1 MEKSNVFLKAVE
13 EKEFTI
19 ELITKLLGTVPK
31 NKEVYAAHIAAKG
44 KELHHKSGKTDEEID
59 AEAETVEEIEEKGWT
74 GFMSDESGLFIYEH
88 MIIGFLK
95 SACEVAMTSKI
106 IPKLPAYKKWFDK
119 IMIVTPRRIR
129 LKQEGV
135 AVSEADGRIQT
146 GCDGRMPS
154 KSDGQMER
162 EIHNDT
168 GKPVLLPWKEVDGVL
183 ERPLRAMT
191 AQGPRVTVTRSDY
204 IESGRQIRFTIG
216 IMKNDKKVTMDL
228 IDTLLQYGEICG
240 LGQWRGSGGYG
251 RFKVI

>member
-1 MEKSNVFLKAVE
+1 METRNVFLKGVE

-31 NKEVYAAHIAAKG
+31 NQKVYAAHIAEKA
-44 KELHHKSGKTDEEID
+44 KELHHKPGKSDEEID
-59 AEAETVEEIEEKGWT
+59 AEVETVEQVEEKGWT
-74 GFMSDESGLFIYEH
+74 GFMSDDDGLFIYEH

-95 SACEVAMTSKI
+95 SACAVAMTAKVM
-106 IPKLPAYKKWFDK
+106 PKLAAYKKWFDK

-129 LKQEGV
+129 L
-135 AVSEADGRIQT
+135 ASD
-146 GCDGRMPS
+146 CDG
-154 KSDGQMER
+154 
-162 EIHNDT
+162 T
-168 GKPVLLPWKEVDGVL
+168 L

-216 IMKNDKKVTMDL
+216 IMKNDKKVDLAL
-228 IDTLLQYGEICG
+228 IDTLMQYGEICG

-251 RFKVI
+251 RFKVV